1 VLNIAALALA
11 AATAATAATQSPSLV
26 STNAWWEKVTV
37 TITGDGTPRAC
48 SYETSSAK
56 AEPSDC
62 AIEGAPEAIAA
73 SEGGPKSQLT
83 KITFERRFVPSGTR
97 PTEIPMQ
104 PGDTLLGG
112 QVMALAI
119 DNSGAVANCEIVAK
133 SGDMT
138 PSYGCDEA
146 QTEKFEASAGH
157 AASHQRQGYMM
168 VIVYGHEE
176 QVV

>member
-11 AATAATAATQSPSLV
+11 AATAVTQSPALV
-26 STNAWWEKVTV
+26 STDSWWEKVTV

-62 AIEGAPEAIAA
+62 AVEGAPEAIAA

-97 PTEIPMQ
+97 PTEVPMQ

-112 QVMALAI
+112 QVMALDI

-146 QTEKFEASAGH
+146 QAEKFEASA
-157 AASHQRQGYMM
+157 ASQQRQGYMM